1 MEKMKAIVH
10 TKYGPPDE
18 LQLMEIDKPVPR
30 DNEVLIKIRATTVT
44 TTDCNAR
51 NFTFVPKSFMFFA
64 RIMFGFKKPKINILG
79 IDLAGEIEAVG
90 KDVKLF
96 KKGDKVFGSPGTKF
110 GGHAEYSCVPENGA
124 LAIKPAD
131 MLWEEAASICL
142 AGNTALFF
150 IRDLAKIQ
158 AGQKILIHGA
168 SGAIGTYAVQ
178 LAKYYGADVTGVCS
192 ATNAEMVKSLG
203 ADKVIDYTKEDFTK
217 NDERYD
223 FVFDVVGKTTFSQ
236 CRGIL
241 KQKGIYLENM
251 LGIKDILRMMWT
263 SITGGKKIKGGVSK
277 ETAENLNFFIE
288 LIESGKLKPVID
300 RIFPLERTAEAFQYV
315 EQGHKKGNVII
326 TI

>member
-1 MEKMKAIVH
+1 MKAIVH

-18 LQLMEIDKPVPR
+18 LQLLEVEKPVPGN
-30 DNEVLIKIRATTVT
+30 NEVLIKIHATTVT

-51 NFTFVPKSFMFFA
+51 NFTFVPKSFMLFA
-64 RIMFGFKKPKINILG
+64 RIMFGFKKPRIKILG
-79 IDLAGEIEAVG
+79 IDLAGEIEAIG

-96 KKGDKVFGSPGTKF
+96 KAGDQVFGSPGTKL
-110 GGHAEYSCVPENGA
+110 GGHAEYVCVPENGA

-131 MLWEEAASICL
+131 LSWEKAAAISL

-158 AGQKILIHGA
+158 AGQRILIHGA

-178 LAKYYGADVTGVCS
+178 LAKYYGAVVTGVCS
-192 ATNAEMVKSLG
+192 ATNADLVKSLG

-217 NDERYD
+217 SNEKYD
-223 FVFDVVGKTTFSQ
+223 FVFNVVGKTTFSQ
-236 CRGIL
+236 CKGIL
-241 KQKGIYLENM
+241 TPKGIYLDNM
-251 LGIKDILRMMWT
+251 MEVKDFLKVLWT
-263 SITGGKKIKGGVSK
+263 SIVGGKKIKGGVST
-277 ETAENLNFFIE
+277 ERAENLNFFIE
-288 LIESGKLKPVID
+288 LIESGKLIPVID
-300 RIFPLERTAEAFQYV
+300 RVYPLERTAEAFQYV